1 MGSASLFSFSDPD
14 PALLP
19 TSPFAR
25 ANLMIIFWNYLRSQ
39 EIDSLSILAIHN
51 LYFLTS
57 SEWFIILSALTG
69 SRDTPSWDSATARCT
84 GWWSGNISLIIRGR
98 VSMMVTMTRSQNK
111 FGWSPFSP
119 VTSFQTVARAGADKK
134 RKQASVLD
142 SQGDADM
149 LLNMLLL
156 YPMT

>member
-1 MGSASLFSFSDPD
+1 MPPSFHFLIQILHIPFCQSKLNDHLLKLFKKPG
-14 PALLP
+14 
-19 TSPFAR
+19 
-25 ANLMIIFWNYLRSQ
+25 
-39 EIDSLSILAIHN
+39 DSLSILAIHN

-119 VTSFQTVARAGADKK
+119 VTSFQTVARAGEDKK

-142 SQGDADM
+142 SQGDAGKF
-149 LLNMLLL
+149 LNMLLL